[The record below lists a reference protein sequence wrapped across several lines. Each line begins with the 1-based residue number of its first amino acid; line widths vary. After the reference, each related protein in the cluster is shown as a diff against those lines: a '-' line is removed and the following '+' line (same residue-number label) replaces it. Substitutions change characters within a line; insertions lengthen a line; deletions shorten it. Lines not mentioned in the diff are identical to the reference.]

1 LDEGSLG
8 AARGF
13 EKEAGMQ
20 KLVLLRHGESL
31 WNKENRFTGW
41 TDVGLTEKGVREA
54 VEAGRILAKEGYVFD
69 LAFTSVLSRAIKTL
83 WLTLEQMD
91 LMWIPVHLSWRLNER
106 HYGALQGLNKA
117 ETAER
122 HGMDQVML
130 WRRSYDIRPPAL
142 TADDPRFPGHEP
154 RYRDLGPQDLPLT
167 ECLKDTVERFL
178 PYWHDTIAPALRSGK
193 RVIISAHGNSLRAL
207 VKYLDGISEKD
218 ILELNIPTGI
228 PLVYELDDGLKP
240 LRSYY
245 LGDPEA
251 AKKAAQAVADQLKQK
266 D

>member
-1 LDEGSLG
+1 M
-8 AARGF
+8 
-13 EKEAGMQ
+13 K

-31 WNKENRFTGW
+31 WNMENRFTGW

-54 VEAGRILAKEGYVFD
+54 VEAGRILKKEGYEFD

-83 WLTLEQMD
+83 WLALEQMD
-91 LMWIPVHLSWRLNER
+91 RMWIPVHLNWRLNER

-122 HGMDQVML
+122 HGMDQVMI

-142 TADDPRFPGHEP
+142 TAEDPRFPGHEP
-154 RYRDLGPQDLPLT
+154 RYRGLDPKHLPLT

-178 PYWHDTIAPALRSGK
+178 PYWHETIAPAVASGQ

-207 VKYLDGISEKD
+207 VKYLDNVSEKE

-228 PLVYELDDGLKP
+228 PLVYELDEALKP

-251 AKKAAQAVADQLKQK
+251 AKKAAQAVADQLKK
-266 D
+266 R